1 VNRDAKDRGVRTTS
15 GAGKIVAPAQ
25 LSEFIQRSLTAGKG
39 SLALLMIDLG
49 RSDRLDAM
57 AADATARERTQH
69 ILSSLGDLVRPD
81 DRLAA
86 VTEDRFWMVLPQLAH
101 EQVAVLAVARIL
113 DALDRLAR
121 GALVLQP
128 SIGVAIHPG
137 HGDTLG
143 QLLVAADAAMRAAR
157 RREERYAVYQPAH
170 AGPVFDPRFLAEMK
184 AALRAGEITLNYQP
198 QVDLRSRGFHSAEA
212 LVRWQRSDG
221 SQVSPAR
228 IAEAAEHGEILH
240 GFMQFLLNTALRHM
254 VAFGQGG
261 QRARFSVNVSAMLV
275 TDRELPAIVAQ
286 FIETWGVA
294 PRDLTLEMTERAI
307 VSDTERCAEVLNGL
321 KRLGVRLAMDDFGT
335 GYSSLAHLKLFPF
348 DELKIDKLFVRNML
362 ENAGD
367 LRIVRAMIDLGHNFD
382 MRVVA
387 EGVEDVPTLDRLRE
401 LGCDIAQGYA
411 IARPMDVAALG
422 EWWRA
427 NTGAAA

>member
-1 VNRDAKDRGVRTTS
+1 M
-15 GAGKIVAPAQ
+15 PAQ
-25 LSEFIQRSLTAGKG
+25 LSEFIASSMGDGKG
-39 SLALLMIDLG
+39 TLALLMLDLG

-57 AADATARERTQH
+57 AANATARERTQR
-69 ILSSLGDLVRPD
+69 ILSRLGNLVRPG

-86 VTEDRFWMVLPQLAH
+86 VTEDRFWLVLPQLPH
-101 EQVAVLAVARIL
+101 EQVALVAVARIL
-113 DALDRLAR
+113 EELDQLAED
-121 GALVLQP
+121 GLVLQP

-137 HGDTLG
+137 HGDTLSD
-143 QLLVAADAAMRAAR
+143 LLVAADAAMRAAR
-157 RREERYAVYQPAH
+157 RREERYAVFQPAH
-170 AGPVFDPRFLAEMK
+170 AEPVFDPRFLAELK
-184 AALRAGEITLNYQP
+184 AALRAGELMLHYQP
-198 QVDLRSRGFHSAEA
+198 QVDLRSSGLHSAEA
-212 LVRWQRSDG
+212 LVRWQRRDG

-254 VAFGQGG
+254 VGFGHGG
-261 QRARFSVNVSAMLV
+261 PSARARVSVNVSAMLV
-275 TDRELPAIVAQ
+275 TDRELPAIVGQ
-286 FIETWGVA
+286 FIETWGIA
-294 PRDLTLEMTERAI
+294 PQDLTLEVTERAI
-307 VSDTERCAEVLNGL
+307 VSDVKRCAEVLNGL

-362 ENAGD
+362 ENTGD

-382 MRVVA
+382 MQVVA

-411 IARPMDVAALG
+411 IARPMDVASLG
-422 EWWRA
+422 QWWRA
-427 NTGAAA
+427 NAGTQA